1 MVDPHAICSETA
13 GLCVRVEGRQENLH
27 VAHQIIII
35 KQFWQNLSRK
45 VR

>member
-1 MVDPHAICSETA
+1 MVDPYVIYRETA
-13 GLCVRVEGRQENLH
+13 GLCVRVEGGQENLH
-27 VAHQIIII
+27 VAHQIII